1 MVLTLPL
8 FEPPASLAASQ
19 ADATDEEL
27 NIPTSVEGSALPP
40 TSFDHEPEANV

>member
-8 FEPPASLAASQ
+8 FEPPASLAANQ

-27 NIPTSVEGSALPP
+27 NIPTSVAGSALLP
-40 TSFDHEPEANV
+40 TFEDHEPEAKV